1 MCILP
6 QFEKSEDE
14 YVTYLIRL
22 FELIRISAF
31 THVQQAI
38 KVGSPQC
45 FLLSLLVGAD
55 PGTPNYRFPFYTLNK
70 CTELIIQ

>member
-1 MCILP
+1 MVNIMCILP

-22 FELIRISAF
+22 LELIHINAF

-38 KVGSPQC
+38 KVGSPP
-45 FLLSLLVGAD
+45 S
-55 PGTPNYRFPFYTLNK
+55 FY
-70 CTELIIQ
+70 